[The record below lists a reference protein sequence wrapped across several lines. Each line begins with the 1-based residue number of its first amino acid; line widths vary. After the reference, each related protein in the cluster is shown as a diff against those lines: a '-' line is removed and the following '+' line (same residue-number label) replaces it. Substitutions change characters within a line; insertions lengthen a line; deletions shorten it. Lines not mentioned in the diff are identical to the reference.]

1 MSHLFS
7 HRSGLMI
14 VVLCLVSMAAHA
26 EVPDPSFVISALPDA
41 AKAGPPPII
50 KPGTRLTYFGGS
62 STING
67 VRAKLVPD
75 ENGNWVNKTTGQRY
89 GEREVRNTGGVGYSI
104 ARVSHVDRE
113 AVVVAS
119 ATYLLDPLAKTVTS
133 TGSSGIVTNAGAAGD
148 YWIHPAVLKDVKE
161 VNANGNFVGRMP
173 YVVMN
178 RKYNAIRFQSETAS
192 GHNTYVYDLDSG
204 LMIFHGSSLIGGDVL
219 TPGVNGQQA
228 GVGGGSTFLSHGFLM
243 EVKDIDV
250 PWKNAPTPA
259 WVGQFR
265 ELKYDGGITTAIQG
279 VTPHTQA
286 VSVLLTPKAREN
298 GWLRYNNTTT
308 IAVYGLP
315 PHQSQTNSAS
325 GHASVGGLWIAPQ
338 GLAALKAGQVIETN
352 DIIKTK
358 TAVTDIGRGYVT
370 ISEMGQ
376 IHRLDVSY
384 DTTTGI
390 MAGVALRQQSQIA
403 VTTTQLRLTG
413 QR

>member
-1 MSHLFS
+1 MNLLTF
-7 HRSGLMI
+7 RSFGLAFG
-14 VVLCLVSMAAHA
+14 LLSLLSLAAQA
-26 EVPDPSFVISALPDA
+26 EVPDPSFVVNVYPQVL
-41 AKAGPPPII
+41 KAGPPPII

-75 ENGNWVNKTTGQRY
+75 ENGNWVDKVSGRRY
-89 GEREVRNTGGVGYSI
+89 AESDVRNTGGVGYSI
-104 ARVSHVDRE
+104 ARVGHVDRE
-113 AVVVAS
+113 VAVVHS

-133 TGSSGIVTNAGAAGD
+133 TGATGIVTNAGAAGD
-148 YWIHPAVLKDVKE
+148 YWIHPAVLKDIQE
-161 VNANGNFVGRMP
+161 VNANGQFIGRMP

-178 RKYNAIRFQSETAS
+178 RKFNAIRFQNDTAS

-204 LMIFHGSSLIGGDVL
+204 LMIFHGSSLIGGDVI
-219 TPGVNGQQA
+219 TPGVNGNA
-228 GVGGGSTFLSHGFLM
+228 GVGRGSTFLSHGFLM
-243 EVKDIDV
+243 EVKDIEV
-250 PWKNAPTPA
+250 PWKNSPTPA

-279 VTPHTQA
+279 VPPHTQA

-315 PHQSQTNSAS
+315 PQQSQSNSAS
-325 GHASVGGLWIAPQ
+325 GHASVGGLWIPPQ

-384 DTTTGI
+384 DTTSGI
-390 MAGVALRQQSQIA
+390 MAGVTLRQQNQIA
-403 VTTTQLRLTG
+403 VTTTQLRLSG